1 MSLRE
6 RIDAASGRRR
16 AELVFKNADYLN
28 VFTGCFER
36 ADVAVSDGH
45 IVGIGEY
52 DGERELDC
60 SGKTLVPAFIDGHIH
75 LESSVVSPA
84 EFARI
89 VLPKGT
95 CAVVTDPHEITN
107 VMGTDGVKYMLQ
119 ATERLPLEVF
129 VMLPSCVPATPFDES
144 GASFERE
151 DIDLLMDHRRVLGL
165 AEMMNYVGTAA
176 GDETILARMEEAWKR
191 LKPVD
196 GHAPGLTGRALNAY
210 VSAGVMSDHECSELS
225 EAMAKLS
232 LGQRIMIR
240 NGTASHNLRALLPLL
255 CDPQTASRCMLVTD
269 DKHPGDLM
277 SYGHID
283 GIIREAIALGAP
295 PALCYKA
302 ASFGAADYFG
312 LRRMGAIAPG
322 YLADLV
328 LLDDVEAVSIEAVWR
343 AGRPVDETLL
353 AACHSEVE
361 RPLMARAR
369 SSMNLA
375 PLAPEDFA
383 VKGSAPVIGLVER
396 ELLTTKE
403 GWASDYGDGLC
414 KVAVIERHHHTGHIG
429 LAWLK
434 GYGLQNGA
442 VAVTVAHDSHN
453 LIVAGSSDEEL
464 TAAANAVIAM
474 QGGMCVVHGGETV
487 ASLPLPIAGLMTDLD
502 AAQTQQAMDEVK
514 RVARALGVPDGI
526 DPVMTLSFVS
536 LPVIPHIKLTTRG
549 AVDVDSFDWMQ
560 PPEEA

>member
-1 MSLRE
+1 MSLLD
-6 RIDAASGRRR
+6 RIDAAAGRKK
-16 AELVFKNADYLN
+16 AGLVFKNAQYLN
-28 VFTGCFER
+28 VFTGRFEQG
-36 ADVAVSDGH
+36 DVAVSDGH
-45 IVGIGEY
+45 VVGIGEY
-52 DGERELDC
+52 SGERELDC
-60 SGKTLVPAFIDGHIH
+60 AGKTLVPAFIDGHIH

-107 VMGTDGVKYMLQ
+107 VLGSEGVKFMLQ
-119 ATERLPLEVF
+119 ATEKLPLDVF

-144 GASFERE
+144 GASFSHP

-176 GDETILARMEEAWKR
+176 GDEEILARIRAAWKR

-196 GHAPGLTGRALNAY
+196 GHAPGLGGQTLNAY
-210 VSAGVMSDHECSELS
+210 AAAGVMSDHECSS
-225 EAMAKLS
+225 CDEAMAKLR

-240 NGTASHNLRALLPLL
+240 NGTASRNLKALLPLL
-255 CDPQTASRCMLVTD
+255 CDAQTASRCMLVTD

-277 SYGHID
+277 NYGHID

-295 PALCYKA
+295 PELCYKA
-302 ASFGAADYFG
+302 ASYGAAEYFG

-322 YLADLV
+322 YVADLV
-328 LLDDVEAVSIEAVWR
+328 LLNNVETVSIEAVWR
-343 AGRPVDETLL
+343 AGELVDEALL
-353 AACHSEVE
+353 DRCDCRVE
-361 RPLMARAR
+361 SPLMARAR

-375 PLAPEDFA
+375 ALTPQSFVMVDR
-383 VKGSAPVIGLVER
+383 APVIGLVPG

-403 GWASDYGDGLC
+403 GWATDYGDTLC

-434 GYGLQNGA
+434 GYGLKNGA

-453 LIVAGSSDEEL
+453 LIVAGSSDEEMA
-464 TAAANAVIAM
+464 AAANAVIAM
-474 QGGMCVVHGGETV
+474 QGGMCVVHNGEV
-487 ASLPLPIAGLMTDLD
+487 AAALPLPVAGLMTDMG
-502 AAQTQQAMDEVK
+502 AEETQQAMDEIK
-514 RVARALGVPDGI
+514 RVAWSLGAAADI

-536 LPVIPHIKLTTRG
+536 LPVIPHIKLTTHG
-549 AVDVDSFDWMQ
+549 AVDVDAFELMQ
-560 PPEEA
+560 A

>member
-1 MSLRE
+1 MSLRD
-6 RIDAASGRRR
+6 RIEAASGRRK
-16 AELVFKNADYLN
+16 AELVFKNAEYLN
-28 VFTGCFER
+28 VFTGQFEKGN
-36 ADVAVSDGH
+36 VAVADGH
-45 IVGIGEY
+45 VVGIGDY

-60 SGKTLVPAFIDGHIH
+60 TGKTLVPAFIDGHIH

-107 VMGTDGVKYMLQ
+107 VMGTDGVKFMLQ
-119 ATERLPLEVF
+119 ATDTLPLDVF

-144 GASFERE
+144 GASFAHQ
-151 DIDLLMDHRRVLGL
+151 DVDLLMDHRRVLGL
-165 AEMMNYVGTAA
+165 AEMMNYVGTASA
-176 GDETILARMEEAWKR
+176 DEEILARIKAAWKR

-196 GHAPGLTGRALNAY
+196 GHAPALGGATLNAY
-210 VSAGVMSDHECSELS
+210 AAAGVMSDHECSS
-225 EAMAKLS
+225 YDEAMEKLR

-240 NGTASHNLRALLPLL
+240 NGTASRNLKALLPLL
-255 CDPQTASRCMLVTD
+255 CDAQTASRCMLVTD

-277 SYGHID
+277 NYGHID

-302 ASFGAADYFG
+302 ASYGAAEYFG

-322 YLADLV
+322 YVADLV
-328 LLDDVEAVSIEAVWR
+328 LLNNVETVSIEAVWR
-343 AGRPVDETLL
+343 AGELVDEALL
-353 AACHSEVE
+353 SRCDCKVE
-361 RPLMARAR
+361 PALMARAR

-375 PLAPEDFA
+375 RLEPQNFAISNRAPI
-383 VKGSAPVIGLVER
+383 IGLVAG

-403 GWASDYGDGLC
+403 GWALDYGEELC

-434 GYGLQNGA
+434 GYGLKSGA

-453 LIVAGSSDEEL
+453 LIVAGSSNEEMA
-464 TAAANAVIAM
+464 AAANALIDM
-474 QGGMCVVHGGETV
+474 QGGMCIVHGGEV
-487 ASLPLPIAGLMTDLD
+487 AAALPLPVAGLMTDLG
-502 AAQTQQAMDEVK
+502 AAETQKAMDEIK
-514 RVARALGVPDGI
+514 RVAWSLGAAADI

-536 LPVIPHIKLTTRG
+536 LPVIPHIKLTTYG
-549 AVDVDSFDWMQ
+549 AVDVDAFELMQ
-560 PPEEA
+560 A

>member
-6 RIDAASGRRR
+6 RIEAASGRRR
-16 AELVFKNADYLN
+16 AELVFKDAEYLN
-28 VFTGCFER
+28 VFTGRFEK

-45 IVGIGEY
+45 VVGIGDY
-52 DGERELDC
+52 DGEREIGC
-60 SGKTLVPAFIDGHIH
+60 GGKTLVPAFIDGHIH

-107 VMGTDGVKYMLQ
+107 VMGTDGVKFMLQ
-119 ATERLPLEVF
+119 ATERLPLDVF

-144 GASFERE
+144 GASFAHE
-151 DIDLLMDHRRVLGL
+151 DIELLMDHRRVLGL

-176 GDETILARMEEAWKR
+176 GDGEILARIKAAWKR

-196 GHAPGLTGRALNAY
+196 GHAPGLSGRALNAY
-210 VSAGVMSDHECSELS
+210 AAAGVMSDHECSDLD
-225 EAMAKLS
+225 EAMEKLR

-240 NGTASHNLRALLPLL
+240 NGTASHNLKALVPLL
-255 CDPQTASRCMLVTD
+255 CDPQTAARCMLVTD
-269 DKHPGDLM
+269 DKHPGDLT

-302 ASFGAADYFG
+302 ASLGAAEYFG

-322 YLADLV
+322 YVADLV
-328 LLDDVEAVSIEAVWR
+328 LLDDVESVSIEAVWR
-343 AGRPVDETLL
+343 AGRLVDETLL
-353 AACHSEVE
+353 AQCRSEVE

-375 PLAPEDFA
+375 PLTPQSFA
-383 VKGSAPVIGLVER
+383 VAGSAPVIGLVER

-403 GWASDYGDGLC
+403 GWASDYGEGLC
-414 KVAVIERHHHTGHIG
+414 KAAVIERHHHTGHIG
-429 LAWLK
+429 VAWLK
-434 GYGLQNGA
+434 GYGLKNGA

-453 LIVAGSSDEEL
+453 LIVAGSSDEEMA
-464 TAAANAVIAM
+464 AAANAVIDM
-474 QGGMCVVHGGETV
+474 QGGMCVVHKGKT
-487 ASLPLPIAGLMTDLD
+487 AAALPLPVAGLMTDLD
-502 AAQTQQAMDEVK
+502 AAQTQRAMDEIK
-514 RVARALGVPDGI
+514 RVAWELGVSKGV

-536 LPVIPHIKLTTRG
+536 LPVIPHIKLTTCG
-549 AVDVDSFDWMQ
+549 AVDVDRFEWMR
-560 PPEEA
+560 PPEKP